1 VRVVVPETERK
12 VIAARAGA
20 SGQGH
25 RSAPALS
32 QLVAAQITKGRIHPV
47 VPLLFDPVM
56 AQPLAVGQDRNTETE
71 E

>member
-1 VRVVVPETERK
+1 M
-12 VIAARAGA
+12 
-20 SGQGH
+20 
-25 RSAPALS
+25 
-32 QLVAAQITKGRIHPV
+32 TKGRIHPV